1 MSHTRQMKK
10 IDLETLEHADRKVS
24 LGRFKK
30 AIAAVVVLLVLSAG
44 GYGAYRLLTGEV
56 AASRFTVTKMNC
68 PACVITVREVTEK
81 IPGVIGTD
89 VSLAAQ
95 DVTVRYRSKQTGPE
109 EIKEAI
115 AGAGYPIKLDAIFK
129 PGGTGADDAVIAVVN
144 NRPVFRKD
152 MEISRRLSKEGTDQG
167 DAASAFFSIVG
178 KEILLQA
185 ADRQTVV
192 VQPYEIE
199 AEAEALRKKQGLPE
213 SEQNKQVKERYGSVE
228 KFHQVL
234 AQRIGIRKLL
244 EDHVVDGIK
253 DRKERE
259 RKTLEWVG
267 ALFKDAD
274 VKILD
279 PRFRQAIKTVS
290 GPVDWKTFWPRMI
303 GRKTELKGVLISFQ
317 NGDSPS
323 S

>member
-1 MSHTRQMKK
+1 MSNTRQMKK
-10 IDLETLEHADRKVS
+10 INLETLEHAERKVS

-30 AIAAVVVLLVLSAG
+30 AITAVVVLLVVSAG

-56 AASRFTVTKMNC
+56 VASRFTVTKMNC

-95 DVTVRYRSKQTGPE
+95 NVIVRYRSKQTGPE
-109 EIKEAI
+109 QIKEAI
-115 AGAGYPIKLDAIFK
+115 AGAGYPIKLDAVFK
-129 PGGTGADDAVIAVVN
+129 PGGAGNDDAILAVVN
-144 NRPVFRKD
+144 SRPVFRKD
-152 MEISRRLSKEGTDQG
+152 MEISRRLSKEGTDQ
-167 DAASAFFSIVG
+167 DDVASAFFSVVG

-185 ADRQTVV
+185 ADRETVV

-199 AEAEALRKKQGLPE
+199 AHVEALRKKQGLSENELNEQLKE
-213 SEQNKQVKERYGSVE
+213 SYGSVE

-234 AQRIGIRKLL
+234 AQRIGIHKLL
-244 EDHVVDGIK
+244 ADHVLDGVK
-253 DRKERE
+253 DPKERE
-259 RKTLEWVG
+259 RKTLAWVG
-267 ALFKDAD
+267 TLFKDAD

-279 PRFRQAIKTVS
+279 PAFRKKIDAVS